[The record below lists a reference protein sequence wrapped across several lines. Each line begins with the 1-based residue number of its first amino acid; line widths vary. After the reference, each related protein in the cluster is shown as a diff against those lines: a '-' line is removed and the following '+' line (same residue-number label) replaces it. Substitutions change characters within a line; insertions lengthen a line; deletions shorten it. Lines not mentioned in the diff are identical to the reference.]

1 MEEVV
6 CVAVLVASPSN
17 DGDVG
22 GNASKKTSAGE
33 DPSSGVAG
41 LSGLD
46 TVQGVDGNIS
56 SNLEREEVVDFSGRA
71 GDVGG
76 GKFALNVGHVGV
88 LRARCLG
95 HVPCPAEEEV
105 DGWGNPCLDRGL
117 QVKLEAGI
125 DVNVDKAENVDVGVN
140 ININI
145 NAGVNL
151 DVDGWQADL
160 DTSCADDGR
169 AGLGAN
175 TDSNGAGSEENGG
188 QHCEDELVYC

>member
-1 MEEVV
+1 
-6 CVAVLVASPSN
+6 VAVLVASPSN
-17 DGDVG
+17 DAHIG

-46 TVQGVDGNIS
+46 TVQGADFNIGFK
-56 SNLEREEVVDFSGRA
+56 LEREEVLDIGGRA
-71 GDVGG
+71 GDVAGRPAGG
-76 GKFALNVGHVGV
+76 GRAAGVGGCEFALNVGHVGV
-88 LRARCLG
+88 LRARRLD

-105 DGWGNPCLDRGL
+105 DGWGNPCLDLGL
-117 QVKLEAGI
+117 QVKLEVGI

-140 ININI
+140 INIHI
-145 NAGVNL
+145 DAGVNL

-188 QHCEDELVYC
+188 QHY